1 MLIQIAILRK
11 NYKLIQLVQFP
22 ALIFFGYCIDITMT
36 IIENLHPSNYMEQ
49 LILCLISCIILA
61 FGIFL
66 MVKTRLTYLPLEG
79 LVVVITQTFKK
90 EFRTIKISM
99 NSLMV
104 IIGITSSII
113 FFYELVGIREGSIIA
128 AILIGA
134 LIKFFSIRLPFM
146 EKWLMGESSL
156 KKEPII
162 VCTLHIKIGKML
174 QIIISHLI
182 VLFMEQKKI
191 YKK

>member
-1 MLIQIAILRK
+1 
-11 NYKLIQLVQFP
+11 
-22 ALIFFGYCIDITMT
+22 MT

-90 EFRTIKISM
+90 EFGTIKISM
-99 NSLMV
+99 DSLMV